1 MTKFAPAR
9 SLLSLAAAVTFGVSA
24 SVAQAED
31 YDLPRLLVI
40 GTPGTSSGSFAST
53 NGWAPVLKDQTG
65 TNARIVPEDSE
76 AQRYRRLTER
86 RDIHISS
93 VASAEIRSQ
102 TEGVGAYAG
111 LNPTPQRVIWHHNDT
126 PWGFVVSGE
135 SDLESMEDLK
145 EEEDIRVAVGAF
157 SPPMITAVRKALPAY
172 LGLSEEE
179 AEELITYVPASSYV
193 ENCRSVVE
201 GKADVAYCATVSS
214 VLSEMEGAPGGIRW
228 LDMDQDNK
236 EAWDA
241 YLEHRP
247 MTVPVTIN
255 MGVSSARG
263 VDGLTSNF
271 LYSVPADADDE
282 FAYDMAKWFH
292 QAYDDY
298 KGSHPLSTRMS
309 IDVFREYL
317 DTSPLP
323 VHEGT
328 VRYLKEIGEWT
339 EEDDAWNQEAIEKMD
354 AWIAARE
361 AALAEA
367 REKRIKPNQ
376 DNDEYMEIF
385 EKHTEGLEGFR
396 TRL

>member
-1 MTKFAPAR
+1 MSKLTPTR
-9 SLLSLAAAVTFGVSA
+9 SLLSVATAISITLSA
-24 SVAQAED
+24 SVAHAED
-31 YDLPRLLVI
+31 YDLPRMLVI

-53 NGWAPVLKDQTG
+53 NGWAPVLRDQTG

-86 RDIHISS
+86 KDIQISS

-102 TEGVGAYAG
+102 TEGVGAYAAI
-111 LNPTPQRVIWHHNDT
+111 NPAAQRVVWHHNDT
-126 PWGFVVSGE
+126 PWGFVVSGD
-135 SDLESMEDLK
+135 SDLETMEDLK
-145 EEEDIRVAVGAF
+145 KDEIRVAEGAF

-214 VLSEMEGAPGGIRW
+214 VLSEMEGSPGSIRW
-228 LDMDQDNK
+228 LDMDIDNT
-236 EAWDA
+236 EAWEG

-247 MTVPVTIN
+247 MTVPVTIA
-255 MGVSSARG
+255 MGVSTAKG

-271 LYSVPADADDE
+271 LYSAPADADDD
-282 FAYDMAKWFH
+282 FAYNLAKWFH
-292 QAYDDY
+292 QSYDDY
-298 KGSHPLSTRMS
+298 KGSHPLSSRMS
-309 IDVFREYL
+309 MEVFRDYL
-317 DTSPLP
+317 DTTPLP

-328 VRYLKEIGEWT
+328 VRYLKEAGEWT
-339 EEDDAWNQEAIEKMD
+339 EEDEARNQKAIEKMD
-354 AWIAARE
+354 AWVEARE

-367 REKRIKPNQ
+367 REKRIKPAQ
-376 DNDEYMEIF
+376 DNEEYMAIF

>member
-1 MTKFAPAR
+1 MTNFSPAR
-9 SLLSLAAAVTFGVSA
+9 SLLSLAAAVSLGVSA
-24 SVAQAED
+24 TVVQAED

-65 TNARIVPEDSE
+65 SNARIVPEDSE
-76 AQRYRRLTER
+76 AQRYRRLTDR
-86 RDIHISS
+86 RDINISS

-111 LNPTPQRVIWHHNDT
+111 IKPVAQRVIWHHNDT

-145 EEEDIRVAVGAF
+145 QDGIRVAVGAF
-157 SPPMITAVRKALPAY
+157 SPPMTVAARKALPAY

-179 AEELITYVPASSYV
+179 AEEMITFVPASSYV

-214 VLSEMEGAPGGIRW
+214 VLAEMEGAPGGIRW
-228 LDMDQDNK
+228 LDMDQSNT

-241 YLEHRP
+241 YLAHRP

-255 MGVSSARG
+255 MGVSTAKG
-263 VDGLTSNF
+263 VGGLTSNF
-271 LYSVPADADDE
+271 LYAVPADADDE

-292 QAYDDY
+292 KAYDDY
-298 KGSHPLSTRMS
+298 KGSHPLSSRMS
-309 IDVFREYL
+309 MEVFRDYL

-339 EEDDAWNQEAIEKMD
+339 EEDDAWNQAAIEKMD
-354 AWIAARE
+354 AWIEARAA
-361 AALAEA
+361 AMAEA
-367 REKRIKPNQ
+367 RDKRIAPDQN
-376 DNDEYMEIF
+376 NEEYMAIF
-385 EKHTEGLEGFR
+385 RKHTEGLEGFR

>member
-1 MTKFAPAR
+1 MTNFSPAR
-9 SLLSLAAAVTFGVSA
+9 SLLSLAAAVSLSVSA
-24 SVAQAED
+24 TVAQAED

-76 AQRYRRLTER
+76 AQRYRRLTDR
-86 RDIHISS
+86 RDIQVSS

-111 LNPTPQRVIWHHNDT
+111 IKPVAQRVIWHHNDT

-145 EEEDIRVAVGAF
+145 QDGIRVAVGAF
-157 SPPMITAVRKALPAY
+157 SPPMTVAARKALPAY

-179 AEELITYVPASSYV
+179 AEELITFVPASSYV

-214 VLSEMEGAPGGIRW
+214 VLAEMEGAPGGIRW
-228 LDMDQDNK
+228 LDMDQDNT

-241 YLEHRP
+241 YLAHRP

-255 MGVSSARG
+255 MGVSTAKG

-292 QAYDDY
+292 KAYDEY
-298 KGSHPLSTRMS
+298 KGSHPLSSRMS
-309 IDVFREYL
+309 IEVFRDYL

-339 EEDDAWNQEAIEKMD
+339 EEDDAWNQAAIEKMD
-354 AWIAARE
+354 AWIEARAA
-361 AALAEA
+361 AMAEA
-367 REKRIKPNQ
+367 RDKRIAPDQ
-376 DNDEYMEIF
+376 NDEEYMAIF

>member
-1 MTKFAPAR
+1 MTNVSPAR
-9 SLLSLAAAVTFGVSA
+9 SLLSATIAVSLCVSA
-24 SVAQAED
+24 GVAQAED
-31 YDLPRLLVI
+31 YDLPRLLVV

-53 NGWAPVLKDQTG
+53 NGWAPVLKKQTG

-76 AQRYRRLTER
+76 AQRYRRLTDR

-111 LNPTPQRVIWHHNDT
+111 IKAVAQHVVWHHNDT
-126 PWGFVVSGE
+126 PWGFVVSGA
-135 SDLESMEDLK
+135 SDLETMEDLK
-145 EEEDIRVAVGAF
+145 QDGIRVAVGAF
-157 SPPMITAVRKALPAY
+157 SPPMISAARDALPAY
-172 LGLSEEE
+172 LGLSREE
-179 AEELITYVPASSYV
+179 AEDLLTFVPASSYV

-214 VLSEMEGAPGGIRW
+214 VLAEMEGAPGGIRW
-228 LDMDQDNK
+228 LDMDQSNT

-255 MGVSSARG
+255 MGVSTAQG
-263 VDGLTSNF
+263 VGGLTSNF
-271 LYSVPADADDE
+271 LYSVPADADAD

-292 QAYDDY
+292 KAYDEY
-298 KGSHPLSTRMS
+298 KGSHALSARMS
-309 IDVFREYL
+309 LEAFRDYL
-317 DTSPLP
+317 DSSPLP

-339 EEDDAWNQEAIEKMD
+339 EEDDVWNQEATERMN
-354 AWIAARE
+354 AWISARE
-361 AALAEA
+361 AAMAEA
-367 REKRIKPNQ
+367 RDKRIAPGQN
-376 DNDEYMEIF
+376 NEEYMAIF
-385 EKHTEGLEGFR
+385 RKHTEGLEGFR

>member
-1 MTKFAPAR
+1 MTNFSPAR
-9 SLLSLAAAVTFGVSA
+9 SLLSVAAAVSLSVSA
-24 SVAQAED
+24 TVAQAED

-65 TNARIVPEDSE
+65 SNARIVPEDSE
-76 AQRYRRLTER
+76 AQRYRRLTDR
-86 RDIHISS
+86 RDINISS

-111 LNPTPQRVIWHHNDT
+111 IKPVAQRVIWHHNDT

-145 EEEDIRVAVGAF
+145 QDGIRVAVGAF
-157 SPPMITAVRKALPAY
+157 SPPMITAARKALPAY

-179 AEELITYVPASSYV
+179 AEEMITFVPASSYV

-214 VLSEMEGAPGGIRW
+214 VLAEMEGAPGGIRW
-228 LDMDQDNK
+228 LDMDQSNT

-241 YLEHRP
+241 YLAHRP

-255 MGVSSARG
+255 MGVSTAKG
-263 VDGLTSNF
+263 VGGLTSNF
-271 LYSVPADADDE
+271 LYAVPADADDE

-292 QAYDDY
+292 KAYDDY
-298 KGSHPLSTRMS
+298 KGSHPLSSRMS
-309 IDVFREYL
+309 MEVFRDYL

-323 VHEGT
+323 VHDGT

-339 EEDDAWNQEAIEKMD
+339 EEDDAWNQAAIEKMD
-354 AWIAARE
+354 AWIEARAA
-361 AALAEA
+361 AMAEA
-367 REKRIKPNQ
+367 RDKRIAPDQN
-376 DNDEYMEIF
+376 NEEYMAIF
-385 EKHTEGLEGFR
+385 RKHTEGLEGFR

>member
-1 MTKFAPAR
+1 MTNFSPAR
-9 SLLSLAAAVTFGVSA
+9 SLLSLAAAVSLGVSA
-24 SVAQAED
+24 TVVQAED

-65 TNARIVPEDSE
+65 ANARIVPEDSE
-76 AQRYRRLTER
+76 AQRYRRLTDR
-86 RDIHISS
+86 RDIQISS

-111 LNPTPQRVIWHHNDT
+111 IKPVAQRVIWHHNDT

-135 SDLESMEDLK
+135 SDLESMDDLK
-145 EEEDIRVAVGAF
+145 QDGIRVAVGAF
-157 SPPMITAVRKALPAY
+157 SPPMITAARKALPAY

-179 AEELITYVPASSYV
+179 AEEMITYVPASSYV

-214 VLSEMEGAPGGIRW
+214 VLAEMEGAPGGIRW
-228 LDMDQDNK
+228 LDMDQSNK

-241 YLEHRP
+241 YLAHRP

-255 MGVSSARG
+255 MGVSTAKG

-292 QAYDDY
+292 KAYDDY
-298 KGSHPLSTRMS
+298 KGSHPLSSRMS
-309 IDVFREYL
+309 MEVFRDYL

-339 EEDDAWNQEAIEKMD
+339 EEDDAWNQAAIEKMD
-354 AWIAARE
+354 AWIEARAA
-361 AALAEA
+361 AMAEA
-367 REKRIKPNQ
+367 RDQRIAPDQN
-376 DNDEYMEIF
+376 NEEYMAIF